1 MFSNIAKLISGLLV
15 VISILPTLTYAQ
27 GTIYSENFE
36 GLSGTNL
43 PDWAPYGAPSS
54 EDYWYVENGQLYSG
68 NGDNLGTTNRNWL
81 LLDTDDSSGWLNYNA
96 SVDITARQELGAV
109 QFAFRWVD
117 NQNYY
122 FAEVQVI
129 QPPGSNQLVRIAN
142 IYKYIDG
149 REISLVDK
157 DSDSTVGNPIPAI
170 EDGNSHR
177 FEVQADG
184 TRLSFLIDGSVI
196 LETQDSDHITGSIA
210 FGMSLN
216 DVVYDNLSIERG
228 SIGTL
233 PASGTSGGSVY
244 RVPIMSGQPR
254 SMANIAYTD
263 LQNAGYQINA
273 VMEEVGN
280 DQFDVYLGPFQDIAR
295 ANEARDQL
303 FGDSFAPGE
312 PELYTP
318 ASSTGTEL
326 ANTAPQPTPVLPTPI
341 PEQTP
346 TARELLEEELAD
358 IEAQART
365 AEDNDDLDVAQNY
378 WAQYIVKAQSDPDKE
393 YGREQKERVAQLM
406 SFQPVDAEP
415 TINTGSDEGGS
426 GNILYII
433 IGAVALVVI
442 GGVAFV
448 FLKKGK
454 KEDSA
459 PAAKKKSDVKPDKK
473 SDGLSALP
481 KNITPK
487 PVAPKTGAA
496 QTDTQSDVSSP
507 QEVSETARIKPGTMS
522 KAPTPPPVESD
533 EEVSVAGLE
542 EEDEEQ
548 SPKESVDIGEVR
560 SPSGESPKRPSL
572 ATPKPAA
579 KPDKADSGLSLD
591 FLFDENETKE
601 KKDQRS
607 STEFV
612 VPPPPDSDVDIPAG
626 SSADFKADDPKV
638 IFAQDFSGEDEGKQP
653 SGWSGDYD
661 YSTLQVVSDDSR
673 ANSKCLRFEKSEG
686 TGSALYTLK
695 FPEAGGRFIVEFDI
709 RCDEK
714 NKYLLGFYLEKDGNF
729 RQSISTIVHR
739 TNSKANP
746 TLRLQNESTPYE
758 FGQWSSVKFDIDLP
772 RHLVDGFVDEKP
784 VLTAARLTQAPKLI
798 NSMSIRDNLATTGT
812 LLIRDIKVYRV

>member
-15 VISILPTLTYAQ
+15 VISILPSLTHAQ
-27 GTIYSENFE
+27 GIIYSEDFE

-54 EDYWYVENGQLYSG
+54 EDYWYVDNGDLYSG
-68 NGDNLGTTNRNWL
+68 NGDNLGSTNRNWL
-81 LLDTDDSSGWLNYNA
+81 LLDTNESSGWLNYNA
-96 SVDITARQELGAV
+96 SVDVTTRQEIGAV
-109 QFAFRWVD
+109 QFAFRWID

-129 QPPGSNQLVRIAN
+129 QPPGFNDLVRIAN
-142 IYKYIDG
+142 IYKIING
-149 REISLVDK
+149 REISLADK

-184 TRLSFLIDGSVI
+184 TRLTFLIDGSII
-196 LETQDSDHITGSIA
+196 LEAQDADHITGSIA
-210 FGMSLN
+210 LGMSLN
-216 DVVYDNLSIERG
+216 DVVFDNLRIERG

-233 PASGTSGGSVY
+233 PAAGTTGGSVY
-244 RVPIMSGQPR
+244 RVPVMTGQSR
-254 SMANIAYTD
+254 ANAELAFND

-280 DQFDVYLGPFQDIAR
+280 DVYDVYLGPFTELQYAQDAQ
-295 ANEARDQL
+295 EQL
-303 FGDSFAPGE
+303 FGDSFAPGQ

-318 ASSTGTEL
+318 SSSTDTEV
-326 ANTAPQPTPVLPTPI
+326 ADTAPRPTPILPTPI
-341 PEQTP
+341 PQQTP
-346 TARELLEEELAD
+346 SARDLLVQELAD
-358 IEAQART
+358 IEAQAKT

-378 WAQYIVKAQSDPDKE
+378 WAQYIVKAQSETDKE
-393 YGREQKERVAQLM
+393 YGRAQKERVAQLM
-406 SFQPVDAEP
+406 SFQPAGVP
-415 TINTGSDEGGS
+415 STIDSGGDDGGS
-426 GNILYII
+426 GSLLYII
-433 IGAVALVVI
+433 IGVVGVVVI

-454 KEDSA
+454 KEDA
-459 PAAKKKSDVKPDKK
+459 APVAKKPAAKPDKK

-487 PVAPKTGAA
+487 PVAPKTGAS
-496 QTDTQSDVSSP
+496 QSDTETDERSP
-507 QEVSETARIKPGTMS
+507 QDVSETARIKPGTRS

-542 EEDEEQ
+542 DEDEEQ
-548 SPKESVDIGEVR
+548 SSKESVDIGEVR

-579 KPDKADSGLSLD
+579 KSDKADSGLSLD
-591 FLFDENETKE
+591 FLFDENEKKE
-601 KKDQRS
+601 EKDQRS

-638 IFAQDFSGEDEGKQP
+638 VFAQDFSGEDEGKQP

-661 YSTLQVVSDDSR
+661 YASLQVVSDDSR

-784 VLTAARLTQAPKLI
+784 VLTAARLTQAPKVI